1 MASDGRNGAV
11 ESAGDDLGGFLTGGD
26 QRGAMGN
33 LLQQSWDI
41 GRSDDL

>member
-1 MASDGRNGAV
+1 MGSDGWNGAV

-26 QRGAMGN
+26 QRGAM
-33 LLQQSWDI
+33 LDFLQQGGDI